1 MPLNLTLLKG
11 CQIVGVFWGAW
22 VAMFGDEN
30 KKNFEQLFELYSE
43 GKINPETSDKFTLE
57 TSADAIAHLA
67 NRKAKGKVIINF

>member
-1 MPLNLTLLKG
+1 
-11 CQIVGVFWGAW
+11 
-22 VAMFGDEN
+22 MFGDEN